1 MTIFAIYDILLSVQ
15 EPTRD
20 FVLEWILHDG
30 NNSLKL
36 VRVQVT
42 STVKI
47 DVSSWLEEI
56 NLGLPFLEVD
66 VSLLAYEVGI
76 SATNT
81 LDFGQS
87 VHNFPLTVD
96 IGVEETQN
104 VLRIPE
110 MNELRCLIS

>member
-1 MTIFAIYDILLSVQ
+1 MSQ
-15 EPTRD
+15 KEPVEQWTQY
-20 FVLEWILHDG
+20 IP
-30 NNSLKL
+30 L
-36 VRVQVT
+36 V
-42 STVKI
+42 
-47 DVSSWLEEI
+47 
-56 NLGLPFLEVD
+56 EVD
-66 VSLLAYEVGI
+66 IGLLADQVGV
-76 SATNT
+76 SATDT